1 MCLQLANANIQLHSG
16 LRFWTLSIETRIM
29 KTCICMVPGGTG
41 FCVARMLPRVRNL
54 SRLKNFRK
62 LFDAAQAYRS
72 TKLARV
78 KSVDSC
84 MNTKKLNP
92 FLNLSILRIPRDKG
106 IKHFEFGR

>member
-1 MCLQLANANIQLHSG
+1 MCLPPAKANIRLHSG
-16 LRFWTLSIETRIM
+16 LRFWTLSIETRIT

-41 FCVARMLPRVRNL
+41 FCVARMLPRARNL
-54 SRLKNFRK
+54 SRLKNIKKF
-62 LFDAAQAYRS
+62 FDAAQAYKS
-72 TKLARV
+72 TKLALV
-78 KSVDSC
+78 KPVDSC